1 MKEFKILIFLLIAL
15 PFTKAQ
21 DKCNFDVIVKSW
33 CLCYKDNIDD
43 GKMCNPGDICT
54 SDYQICTKACVP
66 DSKVDSQCFCKNSNT
81 CFENQ
86 YCTKDGNCL
95 DQCGIDVILLDGF
108 CKCDN
113 NICSKN
119 QMCNGTVCRDVPNCT
134 VNSPA
139 PNPVCICQD
148 DICEEGK
155 ICTSDG
161 SCIEPPTNI
170 PTTIPTT
177 VNRNFK

>member
-54 SDYQICTKACVP
+54 SDYQICTKACVL
-66 DSKVDSQCFCKNSNT
+66 DSKVDPHCFCKNSNT
-81 CFENQ
+81 CFKNQ

-95 DQCGIDVILLDGF
+95 DQC
-108 CKCDN
+108 
-113 NICSKN
+113 
-119 QMCNGTVCRDVPNCT
+119 
-134 VNSPA
+134 
-139 PNPVCICQD
+139 
-148 DICEEGK
+148 
-155 ICTSDG
+155 
-161 SCIEPPTNI
+161 
-170 PTTIPTT
+170 
-177 VNRNFK
+177 